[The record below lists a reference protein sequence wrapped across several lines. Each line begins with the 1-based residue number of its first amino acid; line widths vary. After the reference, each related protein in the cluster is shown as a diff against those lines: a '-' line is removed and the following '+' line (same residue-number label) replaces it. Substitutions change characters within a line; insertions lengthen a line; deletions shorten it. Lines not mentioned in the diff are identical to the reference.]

1 MKSIKAWQGV
11 RMRSTVAAPE
21 PDAAPRGVTLPA
33 AWNDAAAAA
42 LAGLAAG
49 SGPVRLDEAAEAWI
63 RPIAER
69 AAEAGLD
76 EPVADRLRTLLL
88 TRRGA
93 AGAAAWRGGAPL
105 LPTFV
110 LNLAAF
116 HDPAHGLDVA
126 GFAEA
131 VRTAV
136 MALTLLAPA
145 VPRIGVGMAD
155 LAGLLAALG
164 LGYDSQEARDVAAAL
179 AALLRGVAD
188 AVSADMAER
197 FGAVA
202 EAGAV
207 LAAPEATVLPG
218 LAEAARAAQAAAAC
232 RPARRHE
239 ATTAIGA
246 PGAAEAL
253 LGVETGGIA
262 PAFAP
267 LDDAGALTATARLWL
282 AARGV
287 SGEAALAALLGGRSP
302 FPAAGPASHAA
313 MHDAVAPFVHAMP
326 ARPEARP
333 LAPPAPVRPRRDL
346 PSRRTGSVRRA
357 SVGGQMLV
365 LGTAEYADGEL
376 GEVAIQLLKA
386 APGMRGLMESFA
398 QAVSL
403 GLQHGVP
410 LEEFVEAFTGTCYG
424 PAGVV
429 EGDPAVRRAS
439 SLVDYVFRNLAA
451 NYLGRTDIPEPL
463 DDFAEPER
471 ERAPLLPLELPRR
484 RGLRLV
490 K

>member
-11 RMRSTVAAPE
+11 RMRRTVASPE
-21 PDAAPRGVTLPA
+21 PDGVARAVTLPA
-33 AWNDAAAAA
+33 AWDHAAAAA
-42 LAGLAAG
+42 LAGLAPG
-49 SGPVRLDEAAEAWI
+49 SAPVRLDEAAEAWI
-63 RPIAER
+63 RPVGEH
-69 AAEAGLD
+69 AARAGLD
-76 EPVADRLRTLLL
+76 GTIADRLRALLL
-88 TRRGA
+88 ARRGA
-93 AGAAAWRGGAPL
+93 AGAAAWRGGVPICAN
-105 LPTFV
+105 FV
-110 LNLAAF
+110 LNLASF
-116 HDPAHGLDVA
+116 FDPGHGLDVA
-126 GFAEA
+126 GFAGA
-131 VRTAV
+131 AATAV
-136 MALTLLAPA
+136 TALTLLAPA

-164 LGYDSQEARDVAAAL
+164 LDYDSQQARDAAAAL
-179 AALLRGVAD
+179 AALLRAVAD
-188 AVSADMAER
+188 TVSADMAER

-202 EAGAV
+202 EAAAV
-207 LAAPEATVLPG
+207 PAAPAATVLPG
-218 LAEAARAAQAAAAC
+218 LAEAARAAQAEAAL

-239 ATTAIGA
+239 ATTAIGP

-262 PAFAP
+262 PAFSP
-267 LDDAGALTATARLWL
+267 LDDAGALTRTARVWL
-282 AARGV
+282 AARGLG
-287 SGEAALAALLGGRSP
+287 GEAALAALLAGRSP
-302 FPAAGPASHAA
+302 FPASGPAAHAA

-326 ARPEARP
+326 PRPEAHP
-333 LAPPAPVRPRRDL
+333 LAPPASARPRREL
-346 PSRRTGSVRRA
+346 PARRTGSVRRA
-357 SVGGQMLV
+357 SVGGQKLV

-386 APGMRGLMESFA
+386 APAMRALMENFA

-410 LEEFVEAFTGTCYG
+410 LEEFVETFTGTCYG

-451 NYLGRTDIPEPL
+451 TYLGRTDIPEPL
-463 DDFAEPER
+463 DDSAGPEG
-471 ERAPLLPLELPRR
+471 ERTPLLPLELPRH